1 MQEDNKGNN
10 TKETKPVKEETKPV
24 KEENKPVKEETKPF
38 KEENKPFKEENIK
51 QTEKNTKNIEKII
64 YIVIVFMITLIGT
77 AVFILF
83 SESDSSTKQSST
95 SSSNSSTYAGSEMYI
110 LTLGELTE
118 QEIETIRDKYKCDVV
133 LTEDITNNKSY
144 KLVFKK
150 YISTDKITNIK
161 EELKE
166 NGKIILVTIP
176 ANSI

>member
-1 MQEDNKGNN
+1 MQEDNKVNIN
-10 TKETKPVKEETKPV
+10 KETETKD
-24 KEENKPVKEETKPF
+24 N
-38 KEENKPFKEENIK
+38 NIK
-51 QTEKNTKNIEKII
+51 ANNKEIKPANKIEKII
-64 YIVIVFMITLIGT
+64 YVFMIFMLILIGV

-83 SESDSSTKQSST
+83 KDSNTSTQQSSQTSLASESN
-95 SSSNSSTYAGSEMYI
+95 SNYKGSEIYI

-118 QEIETIRDKYKCDVV
+118 QEIEELENTYKCDVV